1 MRVLISGIHI
11 NNESLVE
18 GILGEHGFAQC
29 AYYTDLS
36 IKEIGEAICG
46 SLHENLRDWRELL
59 FACKSLK
66 VAGFIVVIE
75 F

>member
-1 MRVLISGIHI
+1 MKVSISGIHI
-11 NNESLVE
+11 NNENLVE
-18 GILGEHGFAQC
+18 GILGEYGFAQC

-36 IKEIGEAICG
+36 IKEIGDGIC
-46 SLHENLRDWRELL
+46 STLHENLRDWRELL

-66 VAGFIVVIE
+66 AAGFNVTIE